1 MTYKIGTYIR
11 SHHVALL
18 ALFFAL
24 GGTSYAASS
33 ALLPKNSVGSAQVRN
48 GSLRT
53 VDFSKKAKAG
63 LRGAPGPQGT
73 QGVQGQRGPTGTQG
87 AQGVQGIQGVPGTA
101 RAYGRIA
108 RDGTLTRSK
117 NVAGV
122 THPYTGVYCIALAG
136 GIDASQT
143 GVVATPDNLS
153 DDTGTDDNPTDRQ
166 TLVEWYSSGVSCPA
180 GQLMV
185 ITLQR
190 YVSSSGPYLTGIY
203 NAYHD
208 EAFFFVVP

>member
-1 MTYKIGTYIR
+1 MSHKIGSYIR
-11 SHHVALL
+11 RHHVALL
-18 ALFFAL
+18 VLFFAL
-24 GGTSYAASS
+24 AGTSYAASS
-33 ALLPKNSVGSAQVRN
+33 ALLPKNSVGSTQVRN

-63 LRGAPGPQGT
+63 LRGAPGPQGI
-73 QGVQGQRGPTGTQG
+73 QGVQGQRGPTGAQG
-87 AQGVQGIQGVPGTA
+87 AQGIQGIQGVPGTA

-122 THPYTGVYCIALAG
+122 THPFAGVYCIALAG
-136 GIDASQT
+136 EIDAGQT
-143 GVVATPDNLS
+143 GIVATPDNLS
-153 DDTGTDDNPTDRQ
+153 DDTATDENPTDRQ

-190 YVSSSGPYLTGIY
+190 YVSSSGSYLTGIY